1 MEKYYV
7 YILYSERLS
16 KFYKGSTSNLDLR
29 VKRHNSGYET
39 YTKTGLPWRLIWH
52 TEKSTKSASMI
63 LEEKLKNLSVQRSVD
78 FMIKYLEGVAS
89 PNELLFLKQ
98 FVGILT
104 ERQYSSLIPTS

>member
-29 VKRHNSGYET
+29 VQRHNSGYET
-39 YTKTGLPWRLIWH
+39 YTKTGVPWRLIWH

-63 LEEKLKNLSVQRSVD
+63 LEKKLKNLKNLSVQRSVD
-78 FMIKYLEGVAS
+78 FMIKYSEEVAS
-89 PNELLFLKQ
+89 PDELLFLKQ
-98 FVGILT
+98 LSG
-104 ERQYSSLIPTS
+104 Y